1 MNQERHGLLT
11 IGSFAA
17 ATRLSLKALRLY
29 SQVGILAPRF
39 VDPESGYRYYHVDQL
54 RQARLIRMLR
64 MTEMPLAAIRQ
75 ALAAAPVEAERLV
88 HDHVQ
93 AMEARAL
100 QARRLVP
107 DLVAYLRQEATMP
120 LEVQVRTVD
129 PQPIISITKRVR
141 VDKLD
146 RHIRDSLA
154 TLVARVEAEGE
165 TAAGAPFG
173 IYHGGVNTEDDGP
186 MEVCVPVRRM
196 LATGG
201 EIAARELDGG
211 RVAYVTMRGEQCE
224 FPAVLEAYDAA
235 HDWITQ
241 NGYEPA
247 EPPREI
253 WYSAPGE
260 DSHGDNHMEVAWL
273 FRERQAA

>member
-29 SQVGILAPRF
+29 CQLGILAPHF

-64 MTEMPLAAIRQ
+64 MTEMPLATIRQ
-75 ALAAAPVEAERLV
+75 ALAAAPVDAERLV
-88 HDHVQ
+88 HEHVQ

-146 RHIRDSLA
+146 RHIWDSLA
-154 TLVARVEAEGE
+154 TLVAELEAAGE
-165 TAAGAPFG
+165 TSAGAPFG
-173 IYHGGVNTEDDGP
+173 IYHGPVNAEDDGP
-186 MEVCVPVRRM
+186 MEVCIPVRR
-196 LATGG
+196 LIARSGG
-201 EIAARELDGG
+201 IAARELAGG

-224 FPAVLEAYDAA
+224 FPAVLEGYDAV

-247 EPPREI
+247 ESPREI

-273 FRERQAA
+273 FRERQSV